1 MMEIIFQKKAKKEII
16 EMAVPLLNKKQPLLI
31 LNFGN
36 YEITVLSDSKIYW
49 LNLKERLAIVFM

>member
-1 MMEIIFQKKAKKEII
+1 MEIIFQKKAKKEII